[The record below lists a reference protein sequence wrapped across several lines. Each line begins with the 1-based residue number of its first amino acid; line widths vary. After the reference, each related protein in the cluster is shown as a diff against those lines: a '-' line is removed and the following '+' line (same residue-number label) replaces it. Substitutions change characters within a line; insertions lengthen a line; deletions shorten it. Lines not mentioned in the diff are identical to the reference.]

1 MWFVDEMP
9 MFFQKMEWFEVK
21 EKMQIKS
28 RVLRLQEVVLALNE
42 FSARS
47 SVKLDKMVC
56 CLKASQC
63 LSFSCPHFVQELK
76 R

>member
-56 CLKASQC
+56 C
-63 LSFSCPHFVQELK
+63 
-76 R
+76 